1 MYFVFVTNDIE
12 AARSFESVLHQS
24 EIKRKLI
31 TVANGFELI
40 QFLQNVKK
48 GQAYPDIIVLTPKF
62 LRIGGMDLLELL
74 KTDDLYRLIPVF
86 MLLPE
91 NNDIQEAKCNR
102 LGTEFIIAPN
112 NQSEWLNAVDKMCA
126 ACS

>member
-1 MYFVFVTNDIE
+1 MYFVFVDNDID
-12 AARSFESVLHQS
+12 AARLFESILH
-24 EIKRKLI
+24 EAGIKKKLI
-31 TVANGFELI
+31 TVPNGFDLI

-48 GQAYPDIIVLTPKF
+48 GRAYPELIVLTPKF

-91 NNDIQEAKCNR
+91 NNDEHEALCKR
-102 LGTEFIIAPN
+102 LGTEFMVAPHSR
-112 NQSEWLNAVDKMCA
+112 SEWLNAINKMCA